1 MPRDTEHP
9 VWSIIRMVVMFTG
22 ITTFLYL
29 NSSAFDETEFTT
41 IVELML
47 LAGGFEVLKRKL
59 ANGKDKSS

>member
-9 VWSIIRMVVMFTG
+9 IWSLIRLVIVFAGVT
-22 ITTFLYL
+22 IFLYL
-29 NSSAFDETEFTT
+29 NASTFDETELTT

-59 ANGKDKSS
+59 ANGKDKS